1 MSITEK
7 GETQEIQETMELNS
21 INKIFYNCS
30 ECSSLIEILSINEN
44 NNIIEFNCLN
54 KNFNHNKKLTM
65 PIKEYLEK
73 MKKFNKNKLN
83 KDECEIHKAKYLC
96 YCFDCNCHLCKECL
110 KEGNHLN
117 HVKNNI
123 IEIEPSKEEL
133 NIMEEII
140 KEYEIKIDDLSRKKL
155 NKMNELKISLNNK
168 QKQEEDK
175 NKENLSKNENQ
186 KQDELKINK
195 EKYEND
201 INEIIQRKNEEIKLR
216 KLKYSNEIE
225 EINNK
230 YKLEEEK
237 INQNFKDIINELNKI
252 YEEDIKNLKHNEIIE
267 NMNNLKQ
274 IIELISNT
282 YNAYNNNYFN
292 ALNINSVL
300 STYMENDHIKNEIM
314 KKISKDKYEQVYNK
328 IKQKNINQK
337 NIGNK
342 NLNLN
347 REKLKNEI
355 TSNCIEFMND
365 KIKEIN
371 KKWKN
376 KIEEMKNRYKSELKE
391 REILNNKAIEEML
404 NKISNNTSDIIQ
416 NQKIKYID
424 KIKSVLE
431 NKLEIE
437 NINTNKI
444 NNDIKLV
451 LNDINTNK
459 DDIKKYINDSKT
471 NWNSIFEISK
481 INENV

>member
-73 MKKFNKNKLN
+73 MKKFNNNKLN

-133 NIMEEII
+133 NIIEEII
-140 KEYEIKIDDLSRKKL
+140 KEYEIKIDHLSREKL

-195 EKYEND
+195 DKYEND

-459 DDIKKYINDSKT
+459 DDIKKDINDSYT
-471 NWNSIFEISK
+471 NFASIYEISK
-481 INENV
+481 INENI

>member
-1 MSITEK
+1 
-7 GETQEIQETMELNS
+7 
-21 INKIFYNCS
+21 
-30 ECSSLIEILSINEN
+30 
-44 NNIIEFNCLN
+44 
-54 KNFNHNKKLTM
+54 
-65 PIKEYLEK
+65 
-73 MKKFNKNKLN
+73 
-83 KDECEIHKAKYLC
+83 
-96 YCFDCNCHLCKECL
+96 
-110 KEGNHLN
+110 
-117 HVKNNI
+117 
-123 IEIEPSKEEL
+123 
-133 NIMEEII
+133 
-140 KEYEIKIDDLSRKKL
+140 
-155 NKMNELKISLNNK
+155 
-168 QKQEEDK
+168 
-175 NKENLSKNENQ
+175 
-186 KQDELKINK
+186 
-195 EKYEND
+195 
-201 INEIIQRKNEEIKLR
+201 
-216 KLKYSNEIE
+216 
-225 EINNK
+225 
-230 YKLEEEK
+230 
-237 INQNFKDIINELNKI
+237 
-252 YEEDIKNLKHNEIIE
+252 
-267 NMNNLKQ
+267 MNNLKQ

-459 DDIKKYINDSKT
+459 DYIKKDINDSYT
-471 NWNSIFEISK
+471 NFASIYEISK

>member
-1 MSITEK
+1 MSITGK

-44 NNIIEFNCLN
+44 NNTIEFNCLN
-54 KNFNHNKKLTM
+54 KNNNHNKKLTM

-73 MKKFNKNKLN
+73 MKKFNNNKLN

-133 NIMEEII
+133 NIIEEII
-140 KEYEIKIDDLSRKKL
+140 KEYEIKIDDLSREKL

-195 EKYEND
+195 DKYEND

-437 NINTNKI
+437 NFNTNKI

-459 DDIKKYINDSKT
+459 DYIKKDINDSKT
-471 NWNSIFEISK
+471 NFTSIFEISK